1 MPSRGKGKKKK
12 RSGSTPVSEMDF
24 SAAENFIPPLNIDF
38 NVGPGTS
45 GGGFFD
51 QKISNLSNMGR
62 LNKLINQRKG
72 KSDYNNQTIIDINR
86 RTVRAVTGKIT
97 KTGEFIYTDRKP
109 VKPGIP
115 YHIHYTKNLEEHYMT
130 GVSHNHKS
138 KLILPLKSSRFS
150 TYNVLNKQSPISLN
164 PVNLQLT
171 DKDYTNGVVSRFF
184 ARKANEVMSA
194 PFEILSSQFG
204 KSPLYIYTSFSWVI
218 SGNRDRVRKLNTYT
232 IYKAKQDIPNIGR
245 LLSPLQFYRGSETL
259 ITQEEILNKLG
270 VVKTT
275 QQTTT
280 ESSTTAN
287 TTTTAPSTTTT
298 TTQTQTGPPPGVMG
312 GGAGGAGGGGGG
324 Y

>member
-1 MPSRGKGKKKK
+1 MPTKQKGQKRKKK
-12 RSGSTPVSEMDF
+12 GSKPLAQMDF
-24 SAAENFIPPLNIDF
+24 SAAENFIPPLGLDF
-38 NVGPGTS
+38 SVGRDTS

-130 GVSHNHKS
+130 GVSHNQKS
-138 KLILPLKSSRFS
+138 KLIFPLKPSTFS
-150 TYNVLNKQSPISLN
+150 TYNVLNKQSPMSLN

-280 ESSTTAN
+280 ES
-287 TTTTAPSTTTT
+287 TTTATTTT
-298 TTQTQTGPPPGVMG
+298 TTPSTTTTQTGPPPGVTT
-312 GGAGGAGGGGGG
+312 GGAGGA